1 MQSDVGMRRAMNQD
15 AAAIVPER
23 AADDL
28 GKEDKR
34 FLIVA
39 DGMGAHAAGELAS
52 KIAVETVPLTFC
64 KSKQTAPADALREAI
79 REANE
84 RIYAKGSSSPE
95 FEGMG
100 TTCSCLVLAD
110 GLALVGHVGDS
121 RVYRLRKGI
130 LEQLTFD
137 HSLVWEMA
145 AASNVSEDKVPAYIP
160 KNVITRSL
168 GPHKMVNVDLE
179 GPYPVEKDDVY
190 LLCSDGL
197 TGVVDDPT
205 IGVLMN
211 VLAPE
216 QAASTLVDL
225 ANLGGGPDN
234 ISVVVA
240 KANPSGRVIKSDCS
254 TEKKSPA
261 WAAWIATIIFLV
273 VCGWQAWEQNHL
285 AAFLASAAAIITYVT
300 TLLPKHKE
308 ILEPSI
314 SQTGGVHGNGPYRE
328 YDCTSSRDT
337 ASAMRD
343 LVHEM
348 ANIDSNEEHPFTEE
362 EQNSYSV
369 AIKEADGLLENNQAN
384 EAICRYSAL
393 IRLRMQSSDESE
405 SEDQEIEIQE

>member
-15 AAAIVPER
+15 AAAVVPDKPNTDPSR
-23 AADDL
+23 A
-28 GKEDKR
+28 DKR
-34 FLIVA
+34 FLMVA

-64 KSKQTAPADALREAI
+64 KSKQAAPADALREAI

-84 RIYAKGSSSPE
+84 RIHAKGSSSPE

-121 RVYRLRKGI
+121 RVYRLRAGV

-179 GPYPVEKDDVY
+179 GPYPIENDDVY

-197 TGVVDDPT
+197 TGVVDDRT
-205 IGVLMN
+205 IGVLMGT
-211 VLAPE
+211 LSPSH
-216 QAASTLVDL
+216 AAETLVDL

-240 KANPSGRVIKSDCS
+240 KATASGHV
-254 TEKKSPA
+254 KKEETQQGDPKPA
-261 WAAWIATIIFLV
+261 WAAWIATIIFLAI
-273 VCGWQAWEQNHL
+273 CGWQVMEENHL

-308 ILEPSI
+308 LLEPRI
-314 SQTGGVHGNGPYRE
+314 AQTGGVHGNGPYRE
-328 YDCTSSRDT
+328 YDCTSAVET
-337 ASAMRD
+337 AKAMGD

-348 ANIDSNEEHPFTEE
+348 ANIDSNESHPYTDE
-362 EQNSYSV
+362 EQQKYAESLE
-369 AIKEADGLLENNQAN
+369 IADGLL
-384 EAICRYSAL
+384 
-393 IRLRMQSSDESE
+393 SSDQADKAIGLYSQLISE
-405 SEDQEIEIQE
+405 RMHSTEDSTDDEELEVQD